1 MMSGNLF
8 QFDEYQQQ
16 EQQQSM
22 NIDTATVSGKSI
34 SSSFVLKSKLNILFN
49 FRYQRLFN
57 MWFKII
63 WYST

>member
-1 MMSGNLF
+1 MSGNLF

-57 MWFKII
+57 M
-63 WYST
+63 

>member
-57 MWFKII
+57 M
-63 WYST
+63 

>member
-22 NIDTATVSGKSI
+22 NIDTATVSGKLI

>member
-22 NIDTATVSGKSI
+22 NIDTATVSGKLI

-57 MWFKII
+57 M
-63 WYST
+63 